1 VQKTQPLQPM
11 LFRGFKIVVGKIV
24 CFVTLLGLSANI
36 AFSSFSFAN
45 TPIPFNKKATQLSRQ
60 SGIKQLKTDPSIY
73 LFDMEEDEEDVEDA
87 ETSECHHQSFFAT
100 YPLFIDT
107 TLRLKSISHSP
118 HYPIIAHHIP
128 RWLFVRHLII

>member
-1 VQKTQPLQPM
+1 M
-11 LFRGFKIVVGKIV
+11 LFREFKIVVGKIV
-24 CFVTLLGLSANI
+24 CLVTLLGLSANI
-36 AFSSFSFAN
+36 AFSSFSVTN
-45 TPIPFNKKATQLSRQ
+45 TPVAFSKKANQLSRQ

-87 ETSECHHQSFFAT
+87 ETSEYKCNHQSFFAT